1 VADALAGE
9 GALMIPLTPLALV
22 ATANAFVGMGE
33 DGGDELDAALGKL
46 VRRFLR
52 EVRNRRRRRDR
63 EARRRGT
70 GRRRT
75 HGGIAWPPWDAAF
88 VHYTGYWSHYDP
100 RVKKSS
106 WPLPATGSVEEL
118 AQFAGVSGASRE
130 SPLGGDVFLL
140 WSPAERLFVRTG
152 IVTHVERRAY
162 FSRGEK
168 FYECVTIEGDS
179 DASAEGP
186 GTRTLR
192 RVRRFAP
199 QMGDR
204 FIRWTALDGREERR
218 EEIERELDFQATNAA
233 A

>member
-1 VADALAGE
+1 
-9 GALMIPLTPLALV
+9 MIPLTPLALV

-33 DGGDELDAALGKL
+33 DGGDDPDAALGKL

-52 EVRNRRRRRDR
+52 EVRNRRRRRDQDS
-63 EARRRGT
+63 RRKGRGE
-70 GRRRT
+70 RRT
-75 HGGIAWPPWDAAF
+75 PSGVAFPPWDAAF

-106 WPLPATGSVEEL
+106 WPLPATASVEEL
-118 AQFAGVSGASRE
+118 AQFGGVSGALRE
-130 SPLGGDVFLL
+130 APLGGDVFLL
-140 WSPAERLFVRTG
+140 RSPAGRRFVRTG
-152 IVTHVERRAY
+152 IITHVEHAAQ

-168 FYECVTIEGDS
+168 YYLCVTIEGDS

-192 RVRRFAP
+192 RARRFAP
-199 QMGDR
+199 EMGDR
-204 FIRWTALDGREERR
+204 FIRWTAFDGRDERR
-218 EEIERELDFQATNAA
+218 EEIERALDFRASNAA

>member
-1 VADALAGE
+1 
-9 GALMIPLTPLALV
+9 MIPLTPLALV

-33 DGGDELDAALGKL
+33 DGGADPDSALGKL

-63 EARRRGT
+63 GARRKRG

-75 HGGIAWPPWDAAF
+75 QGGIAWPPWDAAF
-88 VHYTGYWSHYDP
+88 VHYAGYWSHYEP
-100 RVKKSS
+100 RAKRSS

-118 AQFAGVSGASRE
+118 AQFAGVSGAFRE
-130 SPLGGDVFLL
+130 APLAGDVFLL
-140 WSPAERLFVRTG
+140 WSPAERRFVRTG
-152 IVTHVERRAY
+152 IVTHVEHAAQ

-168 FYECVTIEGDS
+168 YYLCVTIEGDS
-179 DASAEGP
+179 DASADGP

-192 RVRRFAP
+192 RARRFAP

-204 FIRWTALDGREERR
+204 FIRWTAFDGREERR
-218 EEIERELDFQATNAA
+218 EEIERALDFSARNAA

>member
-1 VADALAGE
+1 
-9 GALMIPLTPLALV
+9 MIPLTPLVLV

-33 DGGDELDAALGKL
+33 DGGADPDSALGKL

-63 EARRRGT
+63 ETKRKVSGQ
-70 GRRRT
+70 RRT
-75 HGGIAWPPWDAAF
+75 PGGVAFPPWDAAF
-88 VHYTGYWSHYDP
+88 VHYAGYWSHYDP
-100 RVKKSS
+100 RAKKSS
-106 WPLPATGSVEEL
+106 WPLPATASVEEL
-118 AQFAGVSGASRE
+118 AQFAGTSGTLRE
-130 SPLGGDVFLL
+130 APLGGDVFLL
-140 WSPAERLFVRTG
+140 WSPAVRRFVRTG
-152 IVTHVERRAY
+152 IVTHVERAAH

-186 GTRTLR
+186 GTKTLR
-192 RVRRFAP
+192 RARRFAP

-218 EEIERELDFQATNAA
+218 EEIERELDFKANSAA

>member
-1 VADALAGE
+1 
-9 GALMIPLTPLALV
+9 MIPLTPLALV

-33 DGGDELDAALGKL
+33 DGGEVPDSALGKL

-52 EVRNRRRRRDR
+52 EVRNRRRRRDK
-63 EARRRGT
+63 ESRRKGRGE
-70 GRRRT
+70 RRT
-75 HGGIAWPPWDAAF
+75 PGGIAFPPWDAAF
-88 VHYTGYWSHYDP
+88 VHYAGYWSHYDQ
-100 RVKKSS
+100 RFKKSS
-106 WPLPATGSVEEL
+106 WPLPATASVEEL
-118 AQFAGVSGASRE
+118 AQFAGVSGAFRE
-130 SPLGGDVFLL
+130 APLAGDVFLL
-140 WSPAERLFVRTG
+140 WSPAERRFVRTG
-152 IVTHVERRAY
+152 IVTHVEHGGQ

-168 FYECVTIEGDS
+168 YYLCVTIEGDS

-192 RVRRFAP
+192 RARRFAP

-204 FIRWTALDGREERR
+204 FIRWTAFDGREERR